1 VLGIIALNW
10 LIIADQSRDGL
21 NDPDCLTLAHLHSD
35 AVDYPKTGQPVS
47 LEAIPKLKFRAK
59 PDWNAPETI
68 NTDSANY
75 YESQR
80 AIGRL
85 FRDIDLPA
93 LRTTKRS
100 DKYRRQ
106 MEPDELTLEDML
118 EGFHL
123 AGEFDDPVHLAVK
136 SRVSDLIDIPLECDE
151 TIENTMRLFDRY
163 VWELR
168 TICHSHTLS
177 SARFASLTEEEAVI
191 GTIVA
196 KCSQPR
202 KRRDL
207 MAKMRDLTDRLVRS
221 VKEEFVGED
230 DGFADSLERAWVAWK
245 VSLMKSKEFGA
256 KSFGWIALSGI
267 FDAIKGIEDAVRGR

>member
-1 VLGIIALNW
+1 

-21 NDPDCLTLAHLHSD
+21 NDRDCLTLARLHSD
-35 AVDYPKTGQPVS
+35 AVDYPKSGQPVS

-100 DKYRRQ
+100 DKYRRRT
-106 MEPDELTLEDML
+106 ELDDRTLEDML
-118 EGFHL
+118 DDFHL
-123 AGEFDDPVHLAVK
+123 AGEPDDPIHLAVNA
-136 SRVSDLIDIPLECDE
+136 RVSDLIDIQVECDE
-151 TIENTMRLFDRY
+151 MLENILRVFDRY

-230 DGFADSLERAWVAWK
+230 EGLTSSLERAWIAWQ
-245 VSLMKSKEFGA
+245 VSLMKGKEFGA
-256 KSFGWIALSGI
+256 KSFGWIALGGI
-267 FDAIKGIEDAVRGR
+267 FDAVKGIEDAVRGR